1 MRKAIVLCSSVALLA
16 TAGTASAQD
25 WTKSKWGPNDE
36 IGAAN
41 YMTPELVLKA
51 ASLVKTGKTYAL
63 GIPVDSKT
71 PAYPPRSFKLTVLQP
86 GQAGSPGL
94 GPSKTTYNDDIIE
107 TWVGIG
113 SQLDG
118 LGHIGV
124 EHVYYNGNKLADFAD
139 PTGLKKLGVE
149 KVPPMVTR
157 GVLLDMAAYY
167 NTDVV
172 KEGTAFNIKEIEEV
186 ARKQGVD
193 IRQGD
198 VVIFHTGW
206 LSLIGKDDKRYS
218 AGEPG
223 LGVEGAKHLT
233 GKGVVAIGADT
244 WAVEAIPFESKNVF
258 EVHQILLPM
267 NGTYILENMHTA
279 ALAADKAYE
288 FLFVLGQPRFRGGV
302 QSMINPVAIR

>member
-1 MRKAIVLCSSVALLA
+1 MRHAFVLGCSVALL
-16 TAGTASAQD
+16 GTIGPANAQD
-25 WTKSKWGPNDE
+25 WTKSKWGPDDE

-41 YMTPELVLKA
+41 YMKPELVVKA
-51 ASLVKTGKTYAL
+51 ASLIKTGKTYAL
-63 GIPVDSKT
+63 GILVDSKP
-71 PAYPPRSFKLTVLQP
+71 PAYPPRAFKITIVQP
-86 GQAGSPGL
+86 GQAGIPGL
-94 GPSKTTYNDDIIE
+94 GPSKTTYNDDILD

-124 EHVYYNGNKLADFAD
+124 EHVYYNGLKLADFAD
-139 PTGLKKLGVE
+139 PTGLKKLGIE

-172 KEGTAFNIKEIEEV
+172 KAGTAFNVKEIEDV
-186 ARKQGVD
+186 ARKQGVE

-198 VVIFHTGW
+198 VVMCANGW

-218 AGEPG
+218 TGEPG
-223 LGVEGAKHLT
+223 VGVEGAKYLT
-233 GKGVVAIGADT
+233 GKGVVAVGADT

-267 NGTYILENMHTA
+267 NA
-279 ALAADKAYE
+279 
-288 FLFVLGQPRFRGGV
+288 
-302 QSMINPVAIR
+302 

>member
-1 MRKAIVLCSSVALLA
+1 MHKAIVLCCSVAMLGA
-16 TAGTASAQD
+16 AGTASAQD
-25 WTKSKWGPNDE
+25 WTKSKWGPDDE

-51 ASLVKTGKTYAL
+51 ASLIKTGKTYAL

-71 PAYPPRSFKLTVLQP
+71 PAYPPRTFKLTVVQP
-86 GQAGSPGL
+86 GQAGSPGI
-94 GPSKTTYNDDIIE
+94 GPNKATYNDDIID

-113 SQLDG
+113 SQIDG
-118 LGHIGV
+118 LGHLGV

-139 PTGLKKLGVE
+139 PNGLKKLGIE
-149 KVPPMVTR
+149 KIPPIVTR

-167 NTDVV
+167 NTDIV
-172 KEGTAFNIKEIEEV
+172 KEGTAFNVKEIEEV
-186 ARKQGVD
+186 AKKEGVE

-206 LSLIGKDDKRYS
+206 LSLIGNDDKRYN

-223 LGVEGAKHLT
+223 LGVEGAKYLT
-233 GKGVVAIGADT
+233 GKGVVAIGSDT
-244 WAVEAIPFESKNVF
+244 WAVETIPFEAKNVF
-258 EVHQILLPM
+258 EVHQILLAM
-267 NGTYILENMHTA
+267 NGTYILENMDTA

-288 FLFVLGQPRFRGGV
+288 FLFVLGQPRWRGGV